1 MVTFDLDD
9 ARFTLRA
16 AAVCLHQGYVL
27 LHRAEHDDFWAMPG
41 GRVEVME
48 PAAETL
54 RREMLE
60 EIGVEVQVGGLLWL
74 VENYF
79 EHGGRRHHE
88 LGLYFRIEL
97 PEDSAQLDKH
107 LPFVG
112 LEEGLKLYFEWFAVE
127 ELENVR
133 LFPSFLR
140 TALARPPAHPV
151 HVVHH
156 DEDEPPAAAT
166 T

>member
-1 MVTFDLDD
+1 
-9 ARFTLRA
+9 
-16 AAVCLHQGYVL
+16 
-27 LHRAEHDDFWAMPG
+27 
-41 GRVEVME
+41 
-48 PAAETL
+48 
-54 RREMLE
+54 MLE

-79 EHGGRRHHE
+79 RYGGRRHHE
-88 LGLYFRIEL
+88 LVLYFRRAAG
-97 PEDSAQLDKH
+97 DSALLDKH

-127 ELENVR
+127 ELANVR

-140 TALARPPAHPV
+140 TELAHPPAHPL

-156 DEDEPPAAAT
+156 DEDEPPASAT